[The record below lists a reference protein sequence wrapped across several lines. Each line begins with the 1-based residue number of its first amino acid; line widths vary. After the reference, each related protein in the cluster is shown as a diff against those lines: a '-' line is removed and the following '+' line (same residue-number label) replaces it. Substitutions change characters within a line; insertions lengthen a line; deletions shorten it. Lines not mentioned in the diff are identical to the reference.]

1 MICLTPPQ
9 TIKATSQ
16 LGDPRVTYNLEDGM
30 VPETNMPVRFYLSP
44 NREDGSASILVSEP
58 LDYETTSFFSL
69 RVRAQNVAAV
79 PLAAF
84 TTVYVNI
91 TGLLCCVYS
100 HLESSVCFEKTF
112 CQNKVLLRFSA
123 LWFYV
128 ICSFI
133 QYKIYIKAN
142 SHITCSVKLIFSVHM
157 VEFNRWVCDWLCHLY
172 THFLYVI
179 SNDNRPQL
187 FLFIKLLCL
196 YKSMHS

>member
-1 MICLTPPQ
+1 MCSESVVCTGLVKVDGALLVTCLPPPVQ

-16 LGDPRVTYNLEDGM
+16 LGDPRVTYNLEDGT

-91 TGLLCCVYS
+91 TGLIC
-100 HLESSVCFEKTF
+100 T
-112 CQNKVLLRFSA
+112 LL
-123 LWFYV
+123 
-128 ICSFI
+128 
-133 QYKIYIKAN
+133 
-142 SHITCSVKLIFSVHM
+142 
-157 VEFNRWVCDWLCHLY
+157 
-172 THFLYVI
+172 
-179 SNDNRPQL
+179 
-187 FLFIKLLCL
+187 
-196 YKSMHS
+196 

>member
-1 MICLTPPQ
+1 MNKLRHDGAMFMIHLPPPAQ

-16 LGDPRVTYNLEDGM
+16 LGDPRVTYNLEDGT

-84 TTVYVNI
+84 TTVYVNV

-100 HLESSVCFEKTF
+100 RLEASVCFEKTF
-112 CQNKVLLRFSA
+112 CQILRVVILSYMQ
-123 LWFYV
+123 FYTV
-128 ICSFI
+128 
-133 QYKIYIKAN
+133 
-142 SHITCSVKLIFSVHM
+142 
-157 VEFNRWVCDWLCHLY
+157 
-172 THFLYVI
+172 
-179 SNDNRPQL
+179 
-187 FLFIKLLCL
+187 
-196 YKSMHS
+196 